1 MRIPHIIIA
10 PAALLLALGLS
21 AEDAGGQTLRG
32 SRPSVDRMYD
42 QARDHDLTF
51 FRSGKGVR
59 SAASRGDLVRLS
71 GNSDYRLHQVTY
83 PYVLP
88 TTRTFIQR
96 LASQY
101 RDACGERMVVTS
113 AVRPTSYRLLNS
125 VDKSVHP
132 TGMGVDI
139 RKPTRGSC
147 LRFLRETLLYLEDV
161 GAVEATEEH
170 RPPHFH
176 VAVFPRQYLAHIGRK
191 PREGLAQ
198 STRKRTPSSSA
209 RPSARSSAQRTTYRV
224 RPGDTLWTIARRH
237 GTSVDRLREA
247 NDIRN
252 SNLAVGKLL
261 VIPRAR

>member
-10 PAALLLALGLS
+10 PAAFALALGL
-21 AEDAGGQTLRG
+21 AAGEARGQTLRG
-32 SRPSVDRMYD
+32 SRPSVERMYD
-42 QARDHDLTF
+42 QAQDHDLTF
-51 FRSGKGVR
+51 FRSGTGVR
-59 SAASRGDLVRLS
+59 SAANRGDLVRLS
-71 GNSDYRLHQVTY
+71 GNSDYRLHQVTF
-83 PYVLP
+83 PYALP

-113 AVRPTSYRLLNS
+113 AVRPTSYRLFNS

-139 RKPTRGSC
+139 RKPTKGSC
-147 LRFLRETLLYLEDV
+147 LRFLRETLLYLENA

-191 PREGLAQ
+191 PSERLAQ
-198 STRKRTPSSSA
+198 STKQRTSSST
-209 RPSARSSAQRTTYRV
+209 RSSARSSAQRTTYRV
-224 RPGDTLWTIARRH
+224 RRGDTLWTIARRH
-237 GTSVDRLREA
+237 GTSVDRLKAA

-261 VIPRAR
+261 VIPGGR

>member
-1 MRIPHIIIA
+1 MRIHRSIVA
-10 PAALLLALGLS
+10 PSVLALALGLT
-21 AEDAGGQTLRG
+21 AGDAGAQTLRG
-32 SRPSVDRMYD
+32 SRGSVERMYD

-59 SAASRGDLVRLS
+59 SAASQGDLVRLS

-83 PYVLP
+83 PYALP

-113 AVRPTSYRLLNS
+113 AVRPTSYRLFNS

-139 RKPTRGSC
+139 RKPTKGSC
-147 LRFLRETLLYLEDV
+147 LRFLRETLLYLENR

-191 PREGLAQ
+191 PGERLAQ
-198 STRKRTPSSSA
+198 STPKRTSSST
-209 RPSARSSAQRTTYRV
+209 RSSSRSSAQRTTYRV
-224 RPGDTLWTIARRH
+224 RRGDTLWTIARRH
-237 GTSVDRLREA
+237 GTSVDRLKEA
-247 NDIRN
+247 NDIRT

-261 VIPRAR
+261 VIPGGR

>member
-1 MRIPHIIIA
+1 MRISHIIIA
-10 PAALLLALGLS
+10 PAALALALGL
-21 AEDAGGQTLRG
+21 AAGDARGQTLRG
-32 SRPSVDRMYD
+32 SRPSVERMYD
-42 QARDHDLTF
+42 QAQEHDLTF
-51 FRSGKGVR
+51 FRSGTGVR

-71 GNSDYRLHQVTY
+71 GNSDYRLHQVTF
-83 PYVLP
+83 PYALP

-113 AVRPTSYRLLNS
+113 AVRPTSYRLFNS

-139 RKPTRGSC
+139 RKPTKGSC
-147 LRFLRETLLYLEDV
+147 LRFLRETLLYLEDA

-191 PREGLAQ
+191 PKEGLAQ
-198 STRKRTPSSSA
+198 STRNRSTSSSRSSA
-209 RPSARSSAQRTTYRV
+209 RGSAQRTTYRV
-224 RPGDTLWTIARRH
+224 RRGDTLWTIARRH
-237 GTSVDRLREA
+237 GTSVDRLKAA
-247 NDIRN
+247 NDIST
-252 SNLAVGKLL
+252 SNLTVGKLL
-261 VIPRAR
+261 VIPGGR

>member
-10 PAALLLALGLS
+10 PAAFALALGL
-21 AEDAGGQTLRG
+21 AAGEARGQTLRG
-32 SRPSVDRMYD
+32 SRPSVERMYD
-42 QARDHDLTF
+42 QAQDHDLTF
-51 FRSGKGVR
+51 FRSGTGVR

-71 GNSDYRLHQVTY
+71 GNSDYRLHQVTF
-83 PYVLP
+83 PYALP

-113 AVRPTSYRLLNS
+113 AVRPTSYRLFNS

-132 TGMGVDI
+132 TGIGVDI

-147 LRFLRETLLYLEDV
+147 LRFLRETLLYLENA

-191 PREGLAQ
+191 PKEGLAQ
-198 STRKRTPSSSA
+198 STRNRSPSSS
-209 RPSARSSAQRTTYRV
+209 RSSARSSAQRTTYRV
-224 RPGDTLWTIARRH
+224 RRGDTLWTIARRH
-237 GTSVDRLREA
+237 GTSVDRLKAA
-247 NDIRN
+247 NDIRT
-252 SNLAVGKLL
+252 SNLTVGKLL
-261 VIPRAR
+261 VIPGGR